1 MDTKRTDQPAF
12 RATAVL
18 ARTRPHTPTFDET
31 RRDDTPPPVTCD
43 DNPPDSRTNM
53 GGRRLRSH
61 LFFPPQQCTCR
72 ACVHYM
78 PDSVLCR
85 YVAPD
90 LQPVNHPAARHRLLP
105 GRAGACSSGLQLPK
119 PKKNKMVMC
128 LCLACV
134 LKRAAGPFF
143 FFRDLVFGA
152 DGWAGRARTARCFG
166 GLGFVVCVCVCLCLV
181 RRGSESDNRPRIDVN
196 PPQGEMQFATF
207 SLLVLS
213 VPSVCPAP
221 DQEPAAR
228 EATQSGVLGEVGW
241 GGGAGSSNFGT
252 D

>member
-1 MDTKRTDQPAF
+1 MDKRTDQLAF

-119 PKKNKMVMC
+119 PKKKNGDVPLPCMC
-128 LCLACV
+128 A
-134 LKRAAGPFF
+134 KTSGRAFF
-143 FFRDLVFGA
+143 FLSRPGFWCGWMGRTGQDGPLFWRFGVC
-152 DGWAGRARTARCFG
+152 CF
-166 GLGFVVCVCVCLCLV
+166 CVCVSVSCSSWV
-181 RRGSESDNRPRIDVN
+181 RI
-196 PPQGEMQFATF
+196 
-207 SLLVLS
+207 
-213 VPSVCPAP
+213 
-221 DQEPAAR
+221 
-228 EATQSGVLGEVGW
+228 
-241 GGGAGSSNFGT
+241 
-252 D
+252 